1 MPATADNVL
10 TFAACDPWADA
21 AKATPLHDFRCV
33 RLLGKGGPYR
43 YDRTARAFLSY
54 RTLGFMLGNT
64 NAADLYGRGRADS
77 LPARAIFYEDDLPRL
92 VACEPEYGPP
102 DGRVIVVPAAGDG
115 RDPERASYALRP
127 VGDPPPGVLIM
138 CV

>member
-10 TFAACDPWADA
+10 TFVACYPWTDEVRS
-21 AKATPLHDFRCV
+21 TPLADFRGV
-33 RLLGKGGPYR
+33 QLMGKDTPYR
-43 YDRTARAFLSY
+43 YDRTARAFVSY

-64 NAADLYGRGRADS
+64 NDADLYGRERADS
-77 LPARAIFYEDDLPRL
+77 LPARVLFYEDDLPRL

-102 DGRVIVVPAAGDG
+102 DGRVILVPAADDG
-115 RDPERASYALRP
+115 RDPERVAYALRP
-127 VGDPPPGVLIM
+127 RGTPPPGVLIM